1 MFWRNSVLAAF
12 VLGQVLTTGNLQANF
27 PFGEKPSHEDQD
39 AELAPL
45 ASPSTDKS
53 LDRLE
58 ASGPVD
64 EPAASYPSG
73 EVTVSPAGPR
83 RLARGG
89 WTNAKASSWAPA
101 GTSFTLPIISLET
114 SGPLELSRNRPATFV
129 IHVTNVG
136 DYLVDDSLVVVSLP
150 EHLEFVQSAPPP
162 TEQRGRELFYRV
174 GSLEVKQKRK
184 IAVATL
190 PTRKGTASLAARLH
204 MAASSHLAVE
214 VREPALQLSVVG
226 PEQAMYG
233 GELVHKVRV
242 TNTGDGPVDH
252 VHVRQ
257 VLPEGVVTHAGNG
270 SPSEVGRLEAGE
282 SQEVYFPVLVKST
295 GRLAFQFLA
304 TADGIEKSAT
314 AHVEVQR
321 PALDVQLEGPRV
333 TYLKR
338 DATYSIY
345 LSNSGDAPAEN
356 VHVKLDLPKG
366 VKVTALDRP
375 AQYDQRAHELVW
387 IFPVVAPGERETMR
401 LKIVPDQQG
410 AQPYRLVTTADGGL
424 SGHAEQVTEV
434 LSRPDLRIQ
443 IAPGSGPIHV
453 GEEGDIAVDVVNQ
466 GSQPANNV
474 KVQVTLCDS
483 LDAVQSNDY
492 QILGKQVRFSTLSLE
507 PGQQRVLRVRA
518 TGNRHGEFV
527 VRATLQSD
535 TSIHELISETNVF
548 IYGNSEPGPI
558 ADRQPDVAPTPIVR

>member
-1 MFWRNSVLAAF
+1 MFWRSFLLAAF
-12 VLGQVLTTGNLQANF
+12 VLGQVLNTGQLRANF
-27 PFGEKPSHEDQD
+27 SFGDEPLQEDQD
-39 AELAPL
+39 TEFAPL
-45 ASPSTDKS
+45 ASPSTENS
-53 LDRLE
+53 RDRLDV
-58 ASGPVD
+58 SGPVD
-64 EPAASYPSG
+64 EPAVSYPSG
-73 EVTVSPAGPR
+73 EVTASPAAPR
-83 RLARGG
+83 RAARGG

-114 SGPLELSRNRPATFV
+114 SGPQELSKNRTATFV
-129 IHVTNVG
+129 IHVTNAG
-136 DYLVDDSLVVVSLP
+136 DYLVDDSLVVVILP

-184 IAVATL
+184 IAVSTL
-190 PTRKGTASLAARLH
+190 PTRKGTASLLARLH
-204 MAASSHLAVE
+204 MSASSHLAVE
-214 VREPALQLSVVG
+214 VREPSLQLSVAG
-226 PEQAMYG
+226 PQQVMYG

-242 TNTGDGPVDH
+242 TNTGDGPVDN

-257 VLPEGVVTHAGNG
+257 VLPKGVVTHAGDG
-270 SPSEVGRLEAGE
+270 SPAEVGRLEAGE

-295 GRLAFQFLA
+295 GRLEFQFLA
-304 TADGIEKSAT
+304 TAEGIEKSAT
-314 AHVEVQR
+314 AHVDIQR

-345 LSNSGDAPAEN
+345 LTNSGDAPAEN

-366 VKVTALDRP
+366 IKVTALDRP
-375 AQYDQRAHELVW
+375 AHYDQRSHELVW
-387 IFPVVAPGERETMR
+387 IFPSVGPGQRETMR
-401 LKIVPDQQG
+401 LKILVVQQG

-443 IAPGSGPIHV
+443 IAHGGEPIHV
-453 GEEGDIAVDVVNQ
+453 GDQGEIAVEVENQ

-474 KVQVTLCDS
+474 KVHVTLCDS
-483 LDAVQSNDY
+483 LEAAQSNDY
-492 QILGKQVRFSTLSLE
+492 QILGEQVRFSPLSLD

-518 TGNRHGEFV
+518 VGKRHGEFV
-527 VRATLQSD
+527 VRATLQCD
-535 TSIHELISETNVF
+535 TSVHELISETNVF
-548 IYGNSEPGPI
+548 IYGNEPGPI
-558 ADRQPDVAPTPIVR
+558 ADRRPDDTPNSTVW